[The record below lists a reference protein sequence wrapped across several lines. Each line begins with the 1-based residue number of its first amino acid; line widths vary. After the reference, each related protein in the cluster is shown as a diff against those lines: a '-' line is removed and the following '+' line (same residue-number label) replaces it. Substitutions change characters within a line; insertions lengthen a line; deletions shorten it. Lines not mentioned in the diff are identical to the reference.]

1 MMVARNPGKWA
12 ASIPMCGG
20 GNAVYAKLV
29 KDVPFWFFHSE
40 EDNVIGVEETERL
53 VNALK
58 EENAAEVRFTRYE
71 ESKEHAAAQEWMVG
85 HNVWQKAY
93 TDNATWTWLFS
104 HKLDRFHS

>member
-40 EDNVIGVEETERL
+40 DDNVIGVEETDRL
-53 VNALK
+53 VAALK
-58 EENAAEVRFTRYE
+58 DEAAEVKYTRYH
-71 ESKEHAAAQEWMVG
+71 ESKEYPAAQDWMVG
-85 HNVWQKAY
+85 HNVWHKAY
-93 TDNATWTWLFS
+93 NDKATWTWLFS
-104 HKLDRFHS
+104 HKLDRPHS